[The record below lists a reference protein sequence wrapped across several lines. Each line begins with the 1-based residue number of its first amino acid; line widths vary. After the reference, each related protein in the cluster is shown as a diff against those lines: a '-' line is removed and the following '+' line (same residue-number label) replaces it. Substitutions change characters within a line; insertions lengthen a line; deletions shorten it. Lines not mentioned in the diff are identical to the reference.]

1 MKEFTDPKNTVEQ
14 VSAVEKA
21 DKHVPERR
29 KNNRPLNADAAA
41 YYQQVALNMRMARR
55 KLNLTQQ
62 QIADSMGI
70 PRSTYKS
77 LESGKTGIYCYH
89 MAKWAKITGYDI
101 RVLTK
106 GSAYDLTSDLER
118 FELVELVQSLPKKQY
133 DAVIGLVKSISL

>member
-1 MKEFTDPKNTVEQ
+1 MKETSEPSRTETLPG
-14 VSAVEKA
+14 AY
-21 DKHVPERR
+21 VPERR
-29 KNNRPLNADAAA
+29 KNSRPLNADAEA
-41 YYQQVALNMRMARR
+41 YYQQVALNMRQARR

-89 MAKWAKITGYDI
+89 MAKWASITGYDV

-106 GSAYDLTSDLER
+106 GTAYDLTFNLEG
-118 FELVELVQSLPKKQY
+118 FELVELIQSMPKAQY
-133 DAVIGLVKSISL
+133 DAVVSLIKTL